1 MKREKLVTDLHGMH
15 CCPTHA
21 MLGIDASDYISY
33 LLAEV
38 QRLTKANDWLVES
51 RLSEVENISNF
62 LEKDEN
68 K

>member
-1 MKREKLVTDLHGMH
+1 MRREKLLTDLHGID
-15 CCPTHA
+15 CCPAHA
-21 MLGIDASDYISY
+21 MLGIDAGDYIGY

-51 RLSEVENISNF
+51 CLSEVENISNF